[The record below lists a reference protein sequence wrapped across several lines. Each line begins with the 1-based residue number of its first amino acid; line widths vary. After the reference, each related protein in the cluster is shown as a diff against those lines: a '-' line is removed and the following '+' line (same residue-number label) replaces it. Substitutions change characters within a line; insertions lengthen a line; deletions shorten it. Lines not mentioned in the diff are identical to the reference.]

1 MGFEERIKKRLQFV
15 YKTET
20 KAEEAWQK
28 LSQRLQKYSREE
40 FGAAKEDRG
49 SQDLTQADAML
60 ITYGDTI
67 VQDGEPALETLS
79 RFLKTYVKDAIPN
92 VHLLPMYPYSSD
104 DGFSVIDYKA
114 IDSKLGSWKEIGL
127 LAENYSLMFDAVVNH
142 ISQESNWFQKYL
154 ECEEPYK
161 HYFITSDPDLDYSKV
176 TRPRALP
183 LLSEFETAEGQKHV
197 WTTFSRDQIDLNYEC
212 PEVLAEIVD
221 LLVFYE
227 RSGARFI
234 RLDAIGF
241 MWKEVGTTCI
251 HHPCTH
257 EIIKLMKDVLC
268 EYAPGT
274 KIITETNVPHEDNI
288 RYFGDGTD
296 EADLVYQF
304 PLPPLTMYT
313 LLTGDASI
321 LSKWMSG
328 LELPGNDVTFFNF
341 LSSHDGIGVR
351 PTEGILNEEQQ
362 NFLMESTLRH
372 GGQVSY
378 KDNGDGTKSPYELN
392 INYQDALAGPE
403 DSDEIRIGRF
413 LAAQTILLSMQG
425 VPGIYIHSLLGSRN
439 DYYGMNVSGIWR
451 RINREKLDYE
461 FVRKQLDG
469 DTNRSRI
476 FWELIRRLQLRGQ
489 EAAFAPQA
497 SQEVKNLD
505 VRVLALQRTCQKTG
519 ERILALVN
527 VSDEKVSLELPGVRG
542 KNLLATLQNYDK
554 EEMLYGAKEVT
565 NAVIEGT
572 IVLHPY
578 EAAWIKVE

>member
-1 MGFEERIKKRLQFV
+1 M
-15 YKTET
+15 
-20 KAEEAWQK
+20 
-28 LSQRLQKYSREE
+28 
-40 FGAAKEDRG
+40 
-49 SQDLTQADAML
+49 
-60 ITYGDTI
+60 
-67 VQDGEPALETLS
+67 
-79 RFLKTYVKDAIPN
+79 
-92 VHLLPMYPYSSD
+92 
-104 DGFSVIDYKA
+104 
-114 IDSKLGSWKEIGL
+114 
-127 LAENYSLMFDAVVNH
+127 
-142 ISQESNWFQKYL
+142 
-154 ECEEPYK
+154 
-161 HYFITSDPDLDYSKV
+161 
-176 TRPRALP
+176 
-183 LLSEFETAEGQKHV
+183 
-197 WTTFSRDQIDLNYEC
+197 
-212 PEVLAEIVD
+212 
-221 LLVFYE
+221 
-227 RSGARFI
+227 
-234 RLDAIGF
+234 
-241 MWKEVGTTCI
+241 
-251 HHPCTH
+251 
-257 EIIKLMKDVLC
+257 
-268 EYAPGT
+268 
-274 KIITETNVPHEDNI
+274 
-288 RYFGDGTD
+288 
-296 EADLVYQF
+296 
-304 PLPPLTMYT
+304 
-313 LLTGDASI
+313 
-321 LSKWMSG
+321 
-328 LELPGNDVTFFNF
+328 ELPGNDVTFFNF